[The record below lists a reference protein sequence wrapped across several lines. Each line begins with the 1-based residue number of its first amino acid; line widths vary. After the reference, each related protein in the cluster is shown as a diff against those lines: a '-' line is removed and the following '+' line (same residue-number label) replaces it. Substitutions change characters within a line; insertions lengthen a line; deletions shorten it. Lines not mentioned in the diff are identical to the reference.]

1 MEGLKAG
8 DEVFLAFATVADSSG
23 RPYVSVRKTRCLDA
37 ENRVFRCDQ
46 GIVTVMQSWSA
57 ETWHRTEA
65 AAWRHCAD
73 VLRSKAGGVM
83 LKSDECLAKAKAAI
97 AAEEAVAV

>member
-1 MEGLKAG
+1 MDGLKSG

-23 RPYVSVRKTRCLDA
+23 SPYVSVRKTRCLDA

-46 GIVTVMQSWSA
+46 GIVTVMQTWSA

-65 AAWRHCAD
+65 AAWRHCAN
-73 VLRSKAGGVM
+73 VLRAKAGGVM
-83 LKSDECLAKAKAAI
+83 LKADDCSQKAEAAV
-97 AAEEAVAV
+97 AAEEVVSV

>member
-1 MEGLKAG
+1 MEALKAG

-23 RPYVSVRKTRCLDA
+23 SPYVSVRKTRCLDP
-37 ENRVFRCDQ
+37 ENRIFRCDQ
-46 GIVTVMQSWSA
+46 GIVTVMQTWSA

-73 VLRSKAGGVM
+73 VLRSRAGGVM
-83 LKSDECLAKAKAAI
+83 LKADDCLAKAKAAI
-97 AAEEAVAV
+97 AAVEVASV

>member
-1 MEGLKAG
+1 MEALKAG

-23 RPYVSVRKTRCLDA
+23 SPYASVRKTRCLDP

-46 GIVTVMQSWSA
+46 GIVTVMQTWSA
-57 ETWHRTEA
+57 ETWHRTEE

-73 VLRSKAGGVM
+73 VLRSRAGGVM
-83 LKSDECLAKAKAAI
+83 LKADDCLQKSKAAV
-97 AAEEAVAV
+97 AASEGAFV

>member
-8 DEVFLAFATVADSSG
+8 DEVWLAFATVADSSG
-23 RPYVSVRKTRCLDA
+23 SPYVSVRKTRCIDA

-73 VLRSKAGGVM
+73 VLRSKVGGVW
-83 LKSDECLAKAKAAI
+83 LKANECLAKAKAAV
-97 AAEEAVAV
+97 AAEEVASV

>member
-1 MEGLKAG
+1 MDGLKAG

-23 RPYVSVRKTRCLDA
+23 SPYVSVRKTRCLDA

-57 ETWHRTEA
+57 ETWHSTEA

-73 VLRSKAGGVM
+73 VLRAKAGGVM
-83 LKSDECLAKAKAAI
+83 LKANQCGQKAEAAV
-97 AAEEAVAV
+97 AAEEVVSV